1 MMGLGYGSDA
11 INGQLVP
18 IRTLDGYKP
27 ITYGPV
33 VNVGTAAV
41 TAIPPS
47 LSAGGG
53 TIGGDYSNNSDI
65 VNNAGATNLANAAY
79 SAQHPW
85 DVSKSPVVAA
95 IVALAVGLIGLHF
108 VHWR

>member
-1 MMGLGYGSDA
+1 MGLGYGSDA
-11 INGQLVP
+11 INGQLVAM
-18 IRTLDGYKP
+18 RTMDGYKP

-33 VNVGTAAV
+33 VNVGTATVSAV
-41 TAIPPS
+41 PPS
-47 LSAGGG
+47 LGAGGG
-53 TIGGDYSNNSDI
+53 TIGGQYTNDGDI

-85 DVSKSPVVAA
+85 DFQKSPV
-95 IVALAVGLIGLHF
+95 IVSLAALAVGLIGLHF

>member
-1 MMGLGYGSDA
+1 MFGYGSDA

-18 IRTLDGYKP
+18 VRTFDGYKP

-41 TAIPPS
+41 SAVPPS
-47 LSAGGG
+47 LGAGGG
-53 TIGGDYSNNSDI
+53 TIGGSYTNDGDLINNS
-65 VNNAGATNLANAAY
+65 GATNIANAAY

-85 DVSKSPVVAA
+85 DVAKSPVPM
-95 IVALAVGLIGLHF
+95 ALAALVIGLIGLRL